1 MIAMAIAKEL
11 YPSLSLP
18 YIARRFGG
26 RDHTTVLHARNKY
39 GPLIRELTQVRTR
52 FAYALSLRDQCGVT
66 VGGSGGV
73 SGETG
78 TSGGF
83 GLPPLSPGSQTQP
96 YTGDQT
102 QPPSGGGPPDG
113 GGGGGCGGHTEGGQ

>member
-39 GPLIRELTQVRTR
+39 GPLIRELIESARER
-52 FAYALSLRDQCGVT
+52 SEPSEARHP
-66 VGGSGGV
+66 
-73 SGETG
+73 G
-78 TSGGF
+78 TSTKV
-83 GLPPLSPGSQTQP
+83 SS
-96 YTGDQT
+96 
-102 QPPSGGGPPDG
+102 
-113 GGGGGCGGHTEGGQ
+113 